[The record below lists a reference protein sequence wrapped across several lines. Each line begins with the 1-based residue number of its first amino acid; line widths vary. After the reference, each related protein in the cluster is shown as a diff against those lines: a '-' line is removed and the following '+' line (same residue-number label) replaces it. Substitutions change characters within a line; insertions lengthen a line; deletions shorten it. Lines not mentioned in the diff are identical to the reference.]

1 MSEDD
6 KLMEKIK
13 KYEIFFKRLKIYVL
27 EQEYNHSLMA
37 LKNIDKETGLI
48 IKGEREA
55 YNDVLDF
62 IKKEGGVN

>member
-1 MSEDD
+1 MICDTCKE
-6 KLMEKIK
+6 
-13 KYEIFFKRLKIYVL
+13 YESFFKKLKIYVL

-37 LKNIDKETGLI
+37 LKNVDKETGLI

-62 IKKEGGVN
+62 IKEKEGVLGE

>member
-1 MSEDD
+1 MACDTYKE
-6 KLMEKIK
+6 
-13 KYEIFFKRLKIYVL
+13 YESFFKKLKIYVL

-37 LKNIDKETGLI
+37 LKNVDKETGLI

-62 IKKEGGVN
+62 IKEKEGVLGE